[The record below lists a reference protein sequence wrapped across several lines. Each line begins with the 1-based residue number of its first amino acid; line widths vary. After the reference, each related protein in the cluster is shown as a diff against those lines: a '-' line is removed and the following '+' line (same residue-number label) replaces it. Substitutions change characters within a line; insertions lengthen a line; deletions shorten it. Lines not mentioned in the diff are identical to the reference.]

1 MLIFRRMLR
10 WLFIGAGIIAG
21 LITAVVAVFLKMM
34 VSPPRSP
41 LWATPDDL
49 GLPYENI
56 NFPAQD
62 GLRLSGWFLP
72 ASGVPSKKG
81 ATIILVHGWLWNR
94 LGTAADDVFS
104 NVIGATA
111 VELMR
116 LAYALSRD
124 GYNVLMFDLRNHGE
138 SAACSPV
145 TFGVQESND
154 LLGALAYLN
163 ARPDVNMAEIGVVGF
178 SVGANTLLYTL
189 PQTTQIKAAIAVQP
203 TTTAVFSKR
212 FGRHIL
218 GPASAL
224 ILPLVDLSYQAVGG
238 GVTLQSFRPGTAV
251 THAGHVPVLYIQG
264 SGDPWGDPDDV
275 ANIAAATPE
284 ARGPLY
290 VEATSRYEGYQYL
303 IDNPKI
309 ATSFFERHL

>member
-1 MLIFRRMLR
+1 MVIFRRTLR

-34 VSPPRSP
+34 VSPPRHS
-41 LWATPDDL
+41 LWATPDEL
-49 GLPYENI
+49 GLPYQNV

-72 ASGVPSKKG
+72 SAGVQSQKG

-94 LGTAADDVFS
+94 LGTAATDVFS
-104 NVIGATA
+104 NIIGAA
-111 VELMR
+111 PVELLR
-116 LAYALSRD
+116 LANTLSRD

-138 SAACSPV
+138 SAASAPV

-154 LLGALAYLN
+154 LIGALAYL
-163 ARPDVNMAEIGVVGF
+163 ATRPDVNMQRIGVIGF

-189 PQTTQIKAAIAVQP
+189 AQTHAIKAAVAVQP
-203 TTTAVFSKR
+203 TTAAVFNKR
-212 FGRHIL
+212 FGRDIL
-218 GPASAL
+218 GVATAV
-224 ILPLVDLSYQAVGG
+224 ILPLVSKSYQAVGG
-238 GVTLQSFRPGTAV
+238 LSLNEIRPDTAV
-251 THAGHVPVLYIQG
+251 SQAGHVPVLYIQG

-275 ANIAAATPE
+275 SNMAAATPE
-284 ARGPLY
+284 AVGPLF
-290 VEATSRYEGYQYL
+290 VETTGRFAGYQYL

-309 ATSFFERHL
+309 ATSFFEQHL